1 MLPRGQVIKSSRA
14 EGQVMVVLSL
24 THTRGVAVGVGSDD
38 WIDKTSRV
46 INRIS
51 IIILG

>member
-1 MLPRGQVIKSSRA
+1 MSSRA

-24 THTRGVAVGVGSDD
+24 THTRGSAVGVGSDD
-38 WIDKTSRV
+38 WIDKTSCV
-46 INRIS
+46 IKIIR